1 MDVQN
6 LVRMANQIG
15 QFFHSYP
22 DHDEAVREVAAHL
35 RRFWEPRM
43 RHALVEHM
51 SRGGDDGLLPLVREA
66 LHLMQAQETTHT

>member
-22 DHDEAVREVAAHL
+22 DHDEAVREVAAHI

-43 RHALVEHM
+43 RRALVEHM
-51 SRGGDDGLLPLVREA
+51 SRGGDDGLLPLVSEA

>member
-22 DHDEAVREVAAHL
+22 DHDEAVREVAAHI

-43 RHALVEHM
+43 RRALVEHM
-51 SRGGDDGLLPLVREA
+51 NRDGNDGLLPLVREA
-66 LHLMQAQETTHT
+66 LQLMQTQEATPT

>member
-22 DHDEAVREVAAHL
+22 DHDEAVHEVAAHL

-66 LHLMQAQETTHT
+66 LHLMQAQETTPT

>member
-15 QFFHSYP
+15 RFFHSYP

-43 RHALVEHM
+43 RRALVEHLN
-51 SRGGDDGLLPLVREA
+51 RGGDDGLLPLVSEA
-66 LHLMQAQETTHT
+66 LRLMQAQETTPT